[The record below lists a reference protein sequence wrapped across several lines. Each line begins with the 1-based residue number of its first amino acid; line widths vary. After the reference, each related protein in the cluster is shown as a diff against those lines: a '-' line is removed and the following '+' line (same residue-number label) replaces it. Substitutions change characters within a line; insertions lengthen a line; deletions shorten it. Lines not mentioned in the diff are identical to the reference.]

1 MLLTFPPPLPLP
13 LLSTLPCDKDD
24 DTDDIRNEEVTRI
37 VEEVDRCCGDDEFDM
52 RDVLLLDCTALR
64 IREAAEDMGII
75 LLFFLFPS
83 FLSFF
88 GLTTSIFHCERRWER
103 SMRLWYLGKKKERE
117 RDRERVKEDGT
128 ERKKQRKKKEDMS

>member
-1 MLLTFPPPLPLP
+1 MKDTESDNFIENRCKGSYTNCQDNWGYSTEAVYDQVDCANQANANPDESLLGAYGGK
-13 LLSTLPCDKDD
+13 CD
-24 DTDDIRNEEVTRI
+24 
-37 VEEVDRCCGDDEFDM
+37 CGDDEFDM

-117 RDRERVKEDGT
+117 RERE
-128 ERKKQRKKKEDMS
+128 